1 MDVLFYFF
9 LSNNLIPL
17 TGKLF
22 LLTELKSAVFDDF
35 SKEEEWK
42 VQFCLNFY
50 KNSTITWTR
59 KLYYWIENKYIK
71 LMAGIFT

>member
-1 MDVLFYFF
+1 MNNFFFF

-42 VQFCLNFY
+42 VQFC
-50 KNSTITWTR
+50 
-59 KLYYWIENKYIK
+59 
-71 LMAGIFT
+71 